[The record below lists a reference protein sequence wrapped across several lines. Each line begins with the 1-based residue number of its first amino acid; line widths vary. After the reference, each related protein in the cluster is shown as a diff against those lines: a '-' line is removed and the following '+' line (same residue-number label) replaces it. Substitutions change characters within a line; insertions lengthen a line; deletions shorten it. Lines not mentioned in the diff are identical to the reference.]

1 MCCLRLELGELS
13 QQHDFG
19 LHSKPFVVF
28 MELLRKCIAAPAI
41 LNDGRMRNLNQ
52 KINFPYTP

>member
-28 MELLRKCIAAPAI
+28 MELLGKCIAAPAI
-41 LNDGRMRNLNQ
+41 LMEE
-52 KINFPYTP
+52 